1 MFYGFY
7 GPYPLLLLA
16 SLLFSMYASAKVK
29 RAYSKYSRIGNKT
42 GMTGAQAARRILDA
56 NGLTDV
62 RIELTPGV
70 MSDHYDPSKRV
81 MRLSEGVYNAS
92 TLAAISIAAHESGH
106 AIQHGE
112 KYGLLSLRNTIAIPV
127 GWASKLA
134 WVFIII
140 GILLTGTSMY
150 MEGNW
155 LLDIGII
162 MFAAVVVFH
171 LVTLPV
177 ELDASKRALVQMREH
192 GIMFKDETEGARK
205 MLKAAAMTYL
215 AALAAALVQLIRLL
229 AIRGRN

>member
-1 MFYGFY
+1 
-7 GPYPLLLLA
+7 
-16 SLLFSMYASAKVK
+16 
-29 RAYSKYSRIGNKT
+29 
-42 GMTGAQAARRILDA
+42 
-56 NGLTDV
+56 
-62 RIELTPGV
+62 
-70 MSDHYDPSKRV
+70 
-81 MRLSEGVYNAS
+81 
-92 TLAAISIAAHESGH
+92 
-106 AIQHGE
+106 
-112 KYGLLSLRNTIAIPV
+112 
-127 GWASKLA
+127 
-134 WVFIII
+134 
-140 GILLTGTSMY
+140 

-177 ELDASKRALVQMREH
+177 ELDASKRALVQMREQ

>member
-1 MFYGFY
+1 
-7 GPYPLLLLA
+7 
-16 SLLFSMYASAKVK
+16 
-29 RAYSKYSRIGNKT
+29 
-42 GMTGAQAARRILDA
+42 
-56 NGLTDV
+56 
-62 RIELTPGV
+62 
-70 MSDHYDPSKRV
+70 
-81 MRLSEGVYNAS
+81 
-92 TLAAISIAAHESGH
+92 
-106 AIQHGE
+106 
-112 KYGLLSLRNTIAIPV
+112 
-127 GWASKLA
+127 
-134 WVFIII
+134 
-140 GILLTGTSMY
+140 MY

-177 ELDASKRALVQMREH
+177 ELDASKRALVQMREQ

>member
-42 GMTGAQAARRILDA
+42 GMTGAQAARKILDA

-162 MFAAVVVFH
+162 MFAAV
-171 LVTLPV
+171 PV
-177 ELDASKRALVQMREH
+177 ELDASKRALVQMREQ